1 MPPRALIEPEIGSK
15 LSAFSHRLPPAS
27 NPASAHSAARIA
39 GIGNSG
45 DSMMPPLAAASGNTR
60 AR

>member
-1 MPPRALIEPEIGSK
+1 MEPEIGNR
-15 LSAFSHRLPPAS
+15 LSAFSHRPPPSA
-27 NPASAHSAARIA
+27 NPASAHKAARIA
-39 GIGNSG
+39 GSGSSG